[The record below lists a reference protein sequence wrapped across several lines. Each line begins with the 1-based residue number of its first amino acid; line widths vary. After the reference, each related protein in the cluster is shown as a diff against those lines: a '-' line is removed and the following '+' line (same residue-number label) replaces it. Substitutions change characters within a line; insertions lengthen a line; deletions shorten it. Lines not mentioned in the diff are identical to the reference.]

1 MIGTKVFTLK
11 TGVKVLLEV
20 LPIDPRSLFRG
31 EYVDLS
37 YKISTIEFSEDKG
50 FRRKQIIYVILEK
63 KGRFWEAVDAS
74 KERPS
79 HLGKDPERVVIVGK
93 VLYTHWEERVK
104 LGNFSDFS
112 KEGWLEENPGI
123 TTQIKSV
130 PRWWVTEGVDVGDTL
145 YIPYLK
151 EEIPYVEEDEIW
163 VVRRHWISK
172 DSSEVFKEIEEVKGE
187 SVVISAEVV
196 SIERIFRVHVEYGI
210 ESYFVPEGKA
220 IEIERLREPS
230 KISVEVCV
238 DRFGNSAINEIF
250 INGKSIREFL

>member
-11 TGVKVLLEV
+11 TGVRVLLEV
-20 LPIDPRSLFRG
+20 LPVDPRSLFRG
-31 EYVDLS
+31 EYVDLR
-37 YKISTIEFSEDKG
+37 YKISTIEFSEDKR
-50 FRRKQIIYVILEK
+50 FRRNQIIYVILEK
-63 KGRFWEAVDAS
+63 KGRFWEAVDAT

-79 HLGKDPERVVIVGK
+79 HLEKAPEKVVIAGK
-93 VLYTHWEERVK
+93 VLYTYWGEKMK

-112 KEGWLEENPGI
+112 KKGWLEENPGI

-130 PRWWVTEGVDVGDTL
+130 RDWWIIEKVNVGDTL
-145 YIPYLK
+145 YIPYVK
-151 EEIPYVEEDEIW
+151 EDDERW
-163 VVRRHWISK
+163 VVRMHWMNK
-172 DSSEVFKEIEEVKGE
+172 DSSEVFKEIERVKRE

-196 SIERIFRVHVEYGI
+196 SIEEIFCVHVEYGI

-238 DRFGNSAINEIF
+238 DRFGNSAINEVF